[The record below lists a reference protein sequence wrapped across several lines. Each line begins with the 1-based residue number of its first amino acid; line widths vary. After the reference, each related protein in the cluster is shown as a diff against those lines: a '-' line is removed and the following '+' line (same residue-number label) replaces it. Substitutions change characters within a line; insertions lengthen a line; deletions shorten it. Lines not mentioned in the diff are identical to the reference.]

1 MGINKEVLHKDL
13 IGIFEDEDQ
22 TKKAKEIIGHLLT
35 QIKAAIDGA
44 GKSSRY
50 SLQDFLDATADYASV
65 KEMIDLVKAYGG
77 NSTAKAM
84 LIAAIK
90 EINE

>member
-1 MGINKEVLHKDL
+1 MGINKEELHKDL
-13 IGIFEDEDQ
+13 IGIFEGED
-22 TKKAKEIIGHLLT
+22 TDLKDAKNKIGTVLSTLKKIVDS
-35 QIKAAIDGA
+35 Q
-44 GKSSRY
+44 
-50 SLQDFLDATADYASV
+50 LQDFLDATPDLSV
-65 KEMIDLVKAYGG
+65 KEMEDLIKSYGA